1 MADHRYPGTS
11 CHLITEARS
20 VGLRV
25 VLVGSGS
32 HEGPLGIFAPPRSSS
47 SSGDRVALSHNTQ
60 LPLRLVQQRQ
70 GGLTLAPIWG
80 SQLG

>member
-1 MADHRYPGTS
+1 MADHRNPGIS

-20 VGLRV
+20 AGVRV

-32 HEGPLGIFAPPRSSS
+32 NEGSLGIFTPPRSSS
-47 SSGDRVALSHNTQ
+47 SLGQCVALAKHPAAS
-60 LPLRLVQQRQ
+60 RLVQQRQ